1 MENKTV
7 TTHVVSLRL
16 PSAVD
21 AALERSASNARL
33 SVSNGVDWLLR
44 NSFGNY
50 QLLLTVADCPDA
62 LDAKLDVRIPT
73 PTFQTLR
80 SASEQI
86 GIPVSVYTRKLLYH
100 FFVTKELKYVKQDGH
115 YTLAGAHD

>member
-1 MENKTV
+1 M

-21 AALERSASNARL
+21 TALERSATDAGMSL
-33 SVSNGVDWLLR
+33 SGGVDWLLR

-50 QLLLTVADCPDA
+50 QLLLTLADCPDA
-62 LDAKLDVRIPT
+62 LDAKLDVRIPS

-86 GIPVSVYTRKLLYH
+86 GIPVSVYTRKLLFH
-100 FFVTKELKYVKQDGH
+100 FFVTKKLRYVKQDGH
-115 YTLAGAHD
+115 YTLAGGHD